1 MLPDPKSLP
10 SSRTILSDQWLGL
23 LDLLKI
29 GAFII
34 DRDRRIRACNQCAQ
48 ALFGLDE
55 TKIVGRDCRQVFR
68 GAPCATC
75 CPYREQ
81 STEPKELEV
90 ELLDAENHAHLV
102 TRLTAPIYDET
113 EDLVGHLIL
122 IQDRPSL
129 ADLLKQVRYGERSLK
144 IILDHLELA
153 IFTVNRGGHVT
164 FFNDASESITGYTRE
179 QVLGKAGSMV
189 LGPGENGAWRKI
201 ESCLA
206 GGRTGTTGPTKM
218 VTAQGDIVDVKADF
232 MPLTNDREELVGG
245 LVTLHD
251 LTLARRL
258 DEVQSDQVS
267 FRTMVGRDPT
277 MQKIFEMV
285 EQVAPSDATV
295 LIEGA
300 TGTGKDHLAK
310 VIHSASNRRDGC
322 FVKVNCA
329 ALPHDLLESEM
340 FGYAKGAFTG
350 AVGDKPGR
358 FQEADGGT
366 ILLDEIGDLPLSLQA
381 KLLRVLEDREF
392 YPLGGRHTVKVD
404 VRIIAATNRNL
415 EELLD
420 QRQFRED
427 LFYRLNVCRVELP
440 PLRDRRGDLPPMI
453 RHVLRRLAAARQGR
467 PPEISAEAMEVLL
480 RYHYPGNVRELEN
493 ILEYALLTCR
503 GGEIRPEHIQSYVHS
518 RTDGVEQCPPARPAP
533 EGRGSDHGERAR
545 ILKALE
551 RNQWRKKETARA
563 LGIDRT
569 TLWRKMKKFGLS
581 S

>member
-1 MLPDPKSLP
+1 MLPDPRSVP
-10 SSRTILSDQWLGL
+10 PFRTILSDQWLGL

-34 DRDRRIRACNQCAQ
+34 DRRRRVRACNQCAQ
-48 ALFGLDE
+48 GVLGLEEDR
-55 TKIVGRDCRQVFR
+55 IVGRDCRQVFR
-68 GAPCATC
+68 GVPCASC
-75 CPYREQ
+75 CPYREE
-81 STEPKELEV
+81 STEPQELEV
-90 ELLDAENHAHLV
+90 ELLDAEDHAHLV
-102 TRLTAPIYDET
+102 TRLTAPIYDEAR
-113 EDLVGHLIL
+113 EIVGHLIL
-122 IQDRPSL
+122 VQDRPSL

-164 FFNDASESITGYTRE
+164 FFNDASESITGYGRE
-179 QVLGKAGSMV
+179 QVLGKAGSTV
-189 LGPGENGAWRKI
+189 LGPEENGAWGKI
-201 ESCLA
+201 RACLA
-206 GGRTGTTGPTKM
+206 AGRSGTTGPTKM
-218 VTAQGDIVDVKADF
+218 LTAQGDIVDVKVDF
-232 MPLTNDREELVGG
+232 MPLTNDREDLVGG

-258 DEVQSDQVS
+258 DEVQRDQFS
-267 FRTMVGRDPT
+267 FRTMIGRDPA

-300 TGTGKDHLAK
+300 TGTGKDHLAR
-310 VIHSASNRRDGC
+310 VVHAASSRRDAC

-340 FGYAKGAFTG
+340 FGYVKGAFTG
-350 AVGDKPGR
+350 AVVDKPGR

-415 EELLD
+415 EELLN
-420 QRQFRED
+420 QRLFRED

-440 PLRDRRGDLPPMI
+440 ALKDRRGDLPPMI
-453 RHVLRRLAAARQGR
+453 RHVLRRLSAARQKR
-467 PPEISAEAMEVLL
+467 IPEISAEAMEVLL

-503 GGEIRPEHIQSYVHS
+503 DGEIRPEHIQSYVHS
-518 RTDGVEQCPPARPAP
+518 RTDWIEQCPAGREAPAAK
-533 EGRGSDHGERAR
+533 GSDPGEYRR

-551 RNQWRKKETARA
+551 RNQWRKKETARF

-569 TLWRKMKKFGLS
+569 TLWRKMKKLGLS

>member
-1 MLPDPKSLP
+1 MLPDLTKSLP
-10 SSRTILSDQWLGL
+10 SRTILSDQWLGL

-34 DRDRRIRACNQCAQ
+34 DRRRRITACNQCAM
-48 ALFGLDE
+48 ALLGIEEED
-55 TKIVGRDCRQVFR
+55 IVGRDCRQVFR
-68 GAPCATC
+68 GIPCATC

-81 STEPKELEV
+81 STEPQELEV
-90 ELLDAENHAHLV
+90 ELLDADNFAHLV
-102 TRLTAPIYDET
+102 TRLTAPIYDENHT
-113 EDLVGHLIL
+113 LVGHLIL

-144 IILDHLELA
+144 IILDHLDLA

-164 FFNDASESITGYTRE
+164 FFNDAAESITGYSRA
-179 QVLGKAGSMV
+179 QVLGKSGSMV
-189 LGPGENGAWRKI
+189 LGPRENGAWHKL
-201 ESCLA
+201 EACLA
-206 GGRTGTTGPTKM
+206 EGRSGSTGPTKM
-218 VTAQGDIVDVKADF
+218 VSAQGDLVDVKADF

-251 LTLARRL
+251 LTLARQL
-258 DEVQSDQVS
+258 DEVKADQAS
-267 FRTMVGRDPT
+267 FRTMIGRDPA

-310 VIHSASNRRDGC
+310 VIHAASERRDEP

-350 AVGDKPGR
+350 AVRDKPGR
-358 FQEADGGT
+358 FQEANGGT
-366 ILLDEIGDLPLSLQA
+366 ILLDEIGDLPLPLQA

-404 VRIIAATNRNL
+404 VRIIAATNRDL
-415 EELLD
+415 EELLAE
-420 QRQFRED
+420 RLFRED

-440 PLRDRRGDLPPMI
+440 VLKDRRTDLPPMI
-453 RHVLRRLAAARQGR
+453 RHVLRRLSAARRGH
-467 PPEISAEAMEVLL
+467 PPDISAEAMDVLL
-480 RYHYPGNVRELEN
+480 RYDYPGNVRELEN

-503 GGEIRPEHIQSYVHS
+503 GEEIEPKHIQRYVHS
-518 RTDGVEQCPPARPAP
+518 RTDWSEECPPGRIPGGRKDR
-533 EGRGSDHGERAR
+533 EGGERGR
-545 ILKALE
+545 ILEALDHH
-551 RNQWRKKETARA
+551 RWRKQETARA

-569 TLWRKMKKFGLS
+569 TLWRKMKKYGL
-581 S
+581 

>member
-55 TKIVGRDCRQVFR
+55 AKIVGRDCRQVFR

-75 CPYREQ
+75 CPYREE
-81 STEPKELEV
+81 STEPRELEV

-440 PLRDRRGDLPPMI
+440 PLKDRRGDLPPVI

-551 RNQWRKKETARA
+551 SNKWRKKETARV